1 MFDAKNFDNSDNGGD
16 AINMNNQWAYPL
28 QYIWE
33 SEEARRA
40 YNCLLF
46 RTKRAIMGK
55 PSKNLYQEEMK
66 SVIASID
73 DVQKKTEL
81 GKACVSLPE
90 GTSRI
95 FKKAKKNIANQVCGG
110 VDTYDYQIDD
120 PYGIIKD
127 DTEDLLAAMCEHDY
141 ITNNLERKSETISSD
156 LLIAGI
162 SAMLVDYCPTTGQ
175 NIIKRINPKNIFFDT
190 KYSST
195 GEERFR
201 GYATMISWRKLK
213 EMIKNDG
220 DEVNLTIKAPSVSI
234 IENGEIRKGAKYGN
248 RKIRTLNGLDVYVHD
263 LNQLA
268 VSSQLQG
275 NLGLEYDEYSHD
287 LNGCYN
293 LGYYRSLASTP
304 QARTNNG
311 YESDDVELIELYDLV
326 NRIKFRII
334 NRRYVISA
342 NSECFHRKIVFNIED
357 PRGGLHQTI
366 DDFYLDCP
374 LKFVWAEDDEKD
386 MMPYPHSTMMTLCD
400 DFDIL
405 CAWRAKREHVAK
417 ILSILR
423 IETNGADAASLKGV
437 LNIMG
442 IVLDD
447 IQGDINSIEFTYN
460 YEHIDTQ
467 IAYYEETIK
476 TTLSAYD
483 QFDALQAMGD
493 RASAAESGMA
503 LSAVAQGLST
513 HQNAMMQMY
522 AQIARQCIANRVAYS
537 DQQVFPIVNKGKYR
551 TIDLQEM
558 ALAATITVKP
568 KLAKKIEQKLLSANA
583 LTMIGNL
590 KDILTP
596 EGLAGLAEIALMGI
610 VPKAVAKTYIKE
622 AGPSEAEM
630 AVAAQQGQNDANI
643 IAQNQQAYQQNPN
656 PYEISNVMNSLSPD
670 EIDAVVAGM
679 AEDQGLNSL
688 SDLDK
693 GMERERN
700 SIMELSNVSPE
711 MGGTVANEDLGVG
724 M

>member
-1 MFDAKNFDNSDNGGD
+1 MDNEFSTNYANGGD
-16 AINMNNQWAYPL
+16 AIDFNMDVNRILQW
-28 QYIWE
+28 IWE

-55 PSKNLYQEEMK
+55 PSKNLYQEEMR

-73 DVQKKTEL
+73 DAQKKTEL

-90 GTSRI
+90 GASRI

-141 ITNNLERKSETISSD
+141 IKNNLERKSETISSD
-156 LLIAGI
+156 LLVAGI
-162 SAMLVDYCPTTGQ
+162 SAMLVDYCPITGQ
-175 NIIKRINPKNIFFDT
+175 NVIKRINPKNIWFDT

-201 GYATMISWRKLK
+201 GYSEMISWKRLK

-220 DEVNLTIKAPSVSI
+220 DKVNLDIKAPDASIVS
-234 IENGEIRKGAKYGN
+234 NGQVDKTAKYGN
-248 RKIRTLNGLDVYVHD
+248 RKIRSLNGLDIYVQD
-263 LNQLA
+263 LNTLA
-268 VSSQLQG
+268 GSSQLQG
-275 NLGLEYDEYSHD
+275 NLGLEYDEYAHD
-287 LNGCYN
+287 LRNCYN
-293 LGYYRSLASTP
+293 LGYYRTFASTEK
-304 QARTNNG
+304 ARTNSSYG
-311 YESDDVELIELYDLV
+311 GDDVELTVIYDLNKKV
-326 NRIKFRII
+326 MYRVI

-357 PRGGLHQTI
+357 PRGGLRQTI

-643 IAQNQQAYQQNPN
+643 IAQNQQAYRQNPN
-656 PYEISNVMNSLSPD
+656 PYEISNVMDSLSPD

-679 AEDQGLNSL
+679 AEDQGLDSL

-711 MGGTVANEDLGVG
+711 MGGTVANQDLGVG

>member
-1 MFDAKNFDNSDNGGD
+1 MDNEFSTNYTNGGD
-16 AINMNNQWAYPL
+16 TIDFNMDVNRVLQW
-28 QYIWE
+28 IWE

-46 RTKRAIMGK
+46 RVKKAVMGK

-66 SVIASID
+66 SVTANIND
-73 DVQKKTEL
+73 TQKKTEL
-81 GKACVSLPE
+81 EKACLSLPE

-141 ITNNLERKSETISSD
+141 IKNNLERKSETVSSD
-156 LLIAGI
+156 LLVAGI
-162 SAMLVDYCPTTGQ
+162 SAMLVDYCPATGQ
-175 NIIKRINPKNIFFDT
+175 NVIKRINPKNIWFDT

-195 GEERFR
+195 EEERFR
-201 GYATMISWRKLK
+201 GYSEMISWKRLK

-220 DEVNLTIKAPSVSI
+220 DKVNLDIKAPDTSI
-234 IENGEIRKGAKYGN
+234 ISDGQVNKTAKYGN
-248 RKIRTLNGLDVYVHD
+248 RKIRSLNGLDIYVQD
-263 LNQLA
+263 LNTLA
-268 VSSQLQG
+268 GSSQLQG

-287 LNGCYN
+287 LRNCYN
-293 LGYYRSLASTP
+293 LGYYRTFASTEK
-304 QARTNNG
+304 ARTNSSYG
-311 YESDDVELIELYDLV
+311 GDDVELTVIYDLNKKV
-326 NRIKFRII
+326 MYRVI

-342 NSECFHRKIVFNIED
+342 NSDCFHRKIVFNIED

-374 LKFVWAEDDEKD
+374 LKFVWAENDEKD
-386 MMPYPHSTMMTLCD
+386 LMPYPHSTMMTLCD

-460 YEHIDTQ
+460 YEHIDSQ
-467 IAYYEETIK
+467 IAYYEDTIK

-513 HQNAMMQMY
+513 HQNAIMQMY
-522 AQIARQCIANRVAYS
+522 AEIARQCIANRVAYS
-537 DQQVFPIVNKGKYR
+537 NQQVFPIVNKGKYR

-590 KDILTP
+590 KEVLTP
-596 EGLAGLAEIALMGI
+596 EGLAGLSEIALMGI

-622 AGPSEAEM
+622 TGPSEAEM

-670 EIDAVVAGM
+670 EVDAVVAGM
-679 AEDQGLNSL
+679 AEDQGLDSV

-693 GMERERN
+693 GLERERN

-711 MGGTVANEDLGVG
+711 MGGIVANQDLSVGV
-724 M
+724 

>member
-1 MFDAKNFDNSDNGGD
+1 MDNEFSTNYTNGGD
-16 AINMNNQWAYPL
+16 AIDFNMDVNRVLQW
-28 QYIWE
+28 IWE

-46 RTKRAIMGK
+46 RVKKAVMGK

-66 SVIASID
+66 SVTANINDA
-73 DVQKKTEL
+73 QKKTEL
-81 GKACVSLPE
+81 EKACLSLPE
-90 GTSRI
+90 GSSRI

-141 ITNNLERKSETISSD
+141 IKNNLERRSETVSSD
-156 LLIAGI
+156 LLVAGI
-162 SAMLVDYCPTTGQ
+162 SAMLVDYCPITGQ
-175 NIIKRINPKNIFFDT
+175 NIIKRINPKNIWFDT

-195 GEERFR
+195 EEERFR
-201 GYATMISWRKLK
+201 GYSEMISWKRLK

-220 DEVNLTIKAPSVSI
+220 DKVNLDIKAPDTSI
-234 IENGEIRKGAKYGN
+234 ISDGQINKTAKYGN
-248 RKIRTLNGLDVYVHD
+248 RKIRSLNGLDIYVQD
-263 LNQLA
+263 LNALA
-268 VSSQLQG
+268 GSSQLQG
-275 NLGLEYDEYSHD
+275 TLGLEYDEYSHD
-287 LNGCYN
+287 LRNCYN
-293 LGYYRSLASTP
+293 LGYYRTFASTEK
-304 QARTNNG
+304 ARTNSSYG
-311 YESDDVELIELYDLV
+311 GDDVELTVIYDLSKKV
-326 NRIKFRII
+326 MYRVI

-342 NSECFHRKIVFNIED
+342 NSDCFHRKIVFNIED

-374 LKFVWAEDDEKD
+374 LKFVWAETDEKD
-386 MMPYPHSTMMTLCD
+386 LMPYPHSTMMTLCD

-467 IAYYEETIK
+467 IAYYEDTIK

-513 HQNAMMQMY
+513 HQNAIMQMY
-522 AQIARQCIANRVAYS
+522 AEIARQCIANRVAYS

-590 KDILTP
+590 KEVLTP
-596 EGLAGLAEIALMGI
+596 EGLAGLSEIALMGI

-656 PYEISNVMNSLSPD
+656 PYEISNVMNNLSPD

-679 AEDQGLNSL
+679 AEDQGLDSV

-693 GMERERN
+693 GLERERG

-711 MGGTVANEDLGVG
+711 MGGTVANQDLGVG